1 MMSVSINTIINDGV
15 TISTLISVLRRN
27 NFDELKSMQI
37 CKANV
42 INFGIRINFMK
53 PPLATAR
60 AA

>member
-15 TISTLISVLRRN
+15 TISTLISVLRRK
-27 NFDELKSMQI
+27 LKSMQI